1 MQTKHAVGDL
11 VAIVRFTKVTKVQK
25 PGIEGGKPHT
35 GIVNVIDVDND
46 DEFRIVGSGL
56 IDKLRSAAIFTKT
69 EKVPL
74 TQAASLVSSSFNMP
88 VTVCFLKKDDS
99 ERVLVGRLSSSEP
112 LLGRSYYE
120 DLNCV
125 EANKLRLVDHRTL
138 QWLIV
143 NGTKYV
149 VK

>member
-11 VAIVRFTKVTKVQK
+11 VAVVRYARITSISNGSVSVADT
-25 PGIEGGKPHT
+25 
-35 GIVNVIDVDND
+35 DNG

-74 TQAASLVSSSFNMP
+74 TQAASLVSSSFNTP
-88 VTVCFLKKDDS
+88 ATVCFLKKDDS
-99 ERVLVGRLSSSEP
+99 ERILVGRLSSSEP

-120 DLNCV
+120 DLECGDT
-125 EANKLRLVDHRTL
+125 NKLRLVDHRTI
-138 QWLIV
+138 QWVIV
-143 NGTKYV
+143 GGIKYV